1 MKIVKKVL
9 IGFGAFVLILIAAAV
24 ILPIVFKDDIKAAI
38 DKELAKSINADVVFD
53 ADNFDLTVFRNFPN
67 ITIEIKELGVF
78 NHAPFEGVALFV
90 VDHMDIELNL
100 KDVLFG
106 DQLSIKGITL
116 EGPQIDIRV
125 LKDGK
130 ANYDITFPE
139 TETAQST
146 TEEPAKFS
154 FSIDHWE
161 VIGGQL
167 VYDDQSMP
175 FSMSLKG
182 LNHNGSGD
190 FSETAFDLNTHTVA
204 DSVTVTYD
212 GVEYLTN
219 KKATIDAVIG
229 ISEDYT
235 MYAFKENSAKLN
247 DFAMSFDGWFK
258 MNESDFGMD
267 INFKSPENT
276 FKSLLSLVPGMYT
289 QDFGK
294 IKTSGDLSFA
304 GFVKGTYS
312 DTQMPAFNFALNV
325 KDAMFKYPDLP
336 TAISNINM
344 DLLVDNKTGV
354 IENTR
359 VDMKKLH
366 LDFGTNPV
374 DVRLLIENLKDYKM
388 DGNIK
393 ATLNLAELNKMFPM
407 EGLQMKGS
415 YSVNATAN
423 GVYDSLKKIIPAI
436 NASMSLSN
444 GYVKSSEFPLP
455 LEDLRFN
462 ATVKNTSGKM
472 AETYIAVKDF
482 GMLLDGEKLTAELLL
497 QNLDDY
503 TWDLKANGGLD
514 LEKITK
520 IFPVEGMT
528 LAGKVKADIQTKGKY
543 SDVEASKYDRL
554 PTSGTASLK
563 DFKFNSKDLPYVVT
577 VSEAEAIFDPKK
589 IEIKNTKGT
598 IGKSDFALNGAIN
611 NYIGYLFSPNETIK
625 GNMNFNSSLL
635 DLNEFMTETDE
646 TTTTDSASYGVI
658 PVPSNIDFVLRSE
671 IRTVKMMDFTLSD
684 ASGDIIIKDG
694 VADLHGIKF
703 NMLGGSFVVDG
714 AYNTKDINHP
724 KYDLALKINNL
735 SIQKAAN
742 SFSVIQT
749 YAPIAGLVNG
759 NFTTDFKI
767 SGELGQDMS
776 PKMNT
781 VDGNGLIK
789 IAQATLTQSKLV
801 SGITSLTKL
810 ENMEQVT
817 LKDVL
822 MSATISDGQLSV
834 KPFDVKFGDYVT
846 NISGSTGV
854 DGSINY
860 LLKMNVPAG
869 KLGSQLQGFI
879 NQNTGAKNS
888 TSEIPVSIAL
898 GGTYKDP
905 KTSLLT
911 QQQTEQVKEALTNV
925 AEEKGQQAIE
935 GALKGDKPK
944 DIIGN
949 ILGTKKDTSKI
960 QKDSTQIKKD
970 STKTDL
976 KQETQKVLEDKLQN
990 LLKKKKKN

>member
-276 FKSLLSLVPGMYT
+276 FKSLLSLVPGMYS

>member
-9 IGFGAFVLILIAAAV
+9 IGFGAFVLLLIAAAF
-24 ILPIVFKDDIKAAI
+24 ILPIVFKDDIKAAV

-106 DQLSIKGITL
+106 DQLSIKGITV

-139 TETAQST
+139 TETAQPT
-146 TEEPAKFS
+146 AEEPAKFS

-175 FSMSLKG
+175 FSLSLKG

-190 FSETAFDLNTHTVA
+190 FNETAFDLNTHTVA

-219 KKATIDAVIG
+219 KKAAIDAVIG

-235 MYAFKENSAKLN
+235 MYAFKENSSKLN

-258 MNESDFGMD
+258 MNENDFGMD

-289 QDFGK
+289 QDFDK
-294 IKTSGDLSFA
+294 IETSGDLSFA

-312 DTQMPAFNFALNV
+312 DAQMPAFNLALNV

-354 IENTR
+354 IENTL

-407 EGLQMKGS
+407 EGLQMKGT
-415 YSVNATAN
+415 YAVNATAN
-423 GVYDSLKKIIPAI
+423 GLYDSLKKIIPAI
-436 NASMSLSN
+436 NASMSLLN

-455 LEDLRFN
+455 LEELRFN
-462 ATVKNTSGKM
+462 ATVQNASGKM

-528 LAGKVKADIQTKGKY
+528 LAGKVKANIQTKGKY

-563 DFKFNSKDLPYVVT
+563 DFKFNSKDLPYAVT

-658 PVPSNIDFVLRSE
+658 PLPSNIDFVLRSE
-671 IRTVKMMDFTLSD
+671 IKTVKMMDFTLSD
-684 ASGDIIIKDG
+684 ATGDIIIKDG

-714 AYNTKDINHP
+714 TYNTRNIIHP

-735 SIQKAAN
+735 SIQQAAN

-759 NFTTDFKI
+759 NFSTDFNI
-767 SGELGQDMS
+767 NGELGQDMS

-781 VDGNGLIK
+781 VDAKGIIK
-789 IAQATLTQSKLV
+789 IAQAALNQSKLV

-810 ENMEQVT
+810 ENTEQVT

-822 MSATISDGQLSV
+822 MSATISDGQFSV

-898 GGTYKDP
+898 GGTFKDP

-911 QQQTEQVKEALTNV
+911 QEQTEQVKEAITNV
-925 AEEKGQQAIE
+925 GKEKGQQAIE
-935 GALKGDKPK
+935 SVLKGDKPK

-949 ILGTKKDTSKI
+949 ILGTKKDTSNI

-976 KQETQKVLEDKLQN
+976 KQETQKVLENKLQN

>member
-9 IGFGAFVLILIAAAV
+9 IGFGVFVLILIAAAI
-24 ILPIVFKDDIKAAI
+24 ILPIVFKDDIKAAV
-38 DKELAKSINADVVFD
+38 DKELAKNINADVVFE
-53 ADNFDLTVFRNFPN
+53 ADNFDLTLFRNFPN

-78 NHAPFEGVALFV
+78 NHAPFDGVALFV

-106 DQLSIKGITL
+106 DQLSINGITL

-125 LKDGK
+125 LKDGR

-139 TETAQST
+139 TEKAQPTA
-146 TEEPAKFS
+146 EEPAKFS

-161 VIGGQL
+161 INGGQL
-167 VYDDQSMP
+167 LYDDQSMP

-190 FSETAFDLNTHTVA
+190 FNEKAFDLNTHSVA

-258 MNESDFGMD
+258 MNKNDFGMD

-294 IKTSGDLSFA
+294 IETSGDLSFA
-304 GFVKGTYS
+304 GFVKGTYN
-312 DTQMPAFNFALNV
+312 DTQMPAFNLALNV

-344 DLLVDNKTGV
+344 DLLVDNKTGI
-354 IENTR
+354 IENTL

-366 LDFGTNPV
+366 LDFGTNPIEA
-374 DVRLLIENLKDYKM
+374 RLLIENLKDYKM

-407 EGLQMKGS
+407 EGLQMKGI

-423 GVYDSLKKIIPAI
+423 GVYDSLKKTIPAI
-436 NASMSLSN
+436 NAAMSLSN

-462 ATVKNTSGKM
+462 ATVQNASGKM

-503 TWDLKANGGLD
+503 TWDLKANGGID

-528 LAGKVKADIQTKGKY
+528 LAGKVKANIQTKGKY
-543 SDVEASKYDRL
+543 SDVEASKYDRM
-554 PTSGTASLK
+554 PTSGNASLK
-563 DFKFNSKDLPYVVT
+563 DFKFNSKDLPYQVT
-577 VSEAEAIFDPKK
+577 VSEAEALFDPKK

-598 IGKSDFALNGAIN
+598 IGKSDFLLNGAIN

-625 GNMNFNSSLL
+625 GNMNFHSSLL
-635 DLNEFMTETDE
+635 DLNEFMTETEE
-646 TTTTDSASYGVI
+646 TATTDSASYGVI

-671 IRTVKMMDFTLSD
+671 IKTVKMMDFTLSE
-684 ASGDIIIKDG
+684 AAGDIIIKDG

-714 AYNTKDINHP
+714 GYDTKDLNHP

-735 SIQKAAN
+735 SIQQAAS
-742 SFSVIQT
+742 SFSVIKT

-759 NFTTDFKI
+759 NFSTDFKI
-767 SGELGQDMS
+767 NGELGQDMS

-781 VDGNGLIK
+781 IDAKGLIK
-789 IAQATLTQSKLV
+789 IVQAALTQSKLV

-810 ENMEQVT
+810 DNTEQVT

-822 MSATISDGQLSV
+822 MSASISNGQLSV

-846 NISGSTGV
+846 NISGSTGI

-888 TSEIPVSIAL
+888 TSEIPVSIAV
-898 GGTYKDP
+898 GGTYNDP

-911 QQQTEQVKEALTNV
+911 EEQTEQVKEAITNV
-925 AEEKGQQAIE
+925 AEEKGQQAID
-935 GALKGDKPK
+935 GALKGDKPE

-960 QKDSTQIKKD
+960 KSDSTQIKND

-976 KQETQKVLEDKLQN
+976 KQETQKVLENKLQN